1 MASASVAA
9 SRQRPIGPSLLPP
22 SGAAARGTAA
32 RVLWEGVPSDATWHP
47 PAHDVRARRFGL
59 DALVLLHRGRRLL
72 SALVLVL
79 LDLTGVTLALYTA
92 LVLRNAYR
100 GEEVLFGLP
109 WAAISTWLQFIALV
123 LVLVFAR
130 AGLYRQRE
138 ARPGADAVIR
148 SLALVTFITA
158 FYAVAVAGMTF
169 HSFYGIFWV
178 TFVLAAVLVT
188 LLRASYDSVTLEL
201 MRLFGVRRRTVL
213 VGPFGELSALERTL
227 RRDGR
232 GPDLDVIGTVSE
244 HSGGLALLDSP
255 SLGALA
261 DLEKVVAEHRP
272 DDVVMT
278 GFELPTAELIS
289 LVDTCRAHGC
299 RLRVVPTTTELL
311 LERAVL
317 VPGQSVPLFEVRPP
331 VLTGVEWAV
340 KRTFDI
346 VVSAILIL
354 LLAIPGLIVALLIR
368 LTSPGPA
375 IFRNPRVGV
384 GEGEFAMLKF
394 RSMYEDADD
403 QQAELEDAQRG
414 RRRDLQ
420 DPRRPA
426 HHAASAASCGASRST
441 SCPSCGT
448 SLRGEMSLVGPA
460 AAAAARLR
468 APRGLAPRALPRSCP
483 GITGLWQVSGR
494 STLGFDDLV
503 RLDFYY
509 VENWSIWLD
518 IEVLARTPLAV
529 LRGRGAY

>member
-1 MASASVAA
+1 MASS
-9 SRQRPIGPSLLPP
+9 
-22 SGAAARGTAA
+22 
-32 RVLWEGVPSDATWHP
+32 
-47 PAHDVRARRFGL
+47 AHDVRARRFGL

-72 SALVLVL
+72 SAVVLVL
-79 LDLTGVTLALYTA
+79 LDLTGVTLALYAA
-92 LVLRNAYR
+92 LLLRNAYR
-100 GEEVLFGLP
+100 GADVLFGLP

-148 SLALVTFITA
+148 SLALVTLITA

-178 TFVLAAVLVT
+178 TFVLAAVLVP

-244 HSGGLALLDSP
+244 HAGGLALLDPP
-255 SLGALA
+255 SLGALV
-261 DLEKVVAEHRP
+261 DLERVVAEHHP

-278 GFELPTAELIS
+278 GFDLSTAELIS
-289 LVDTCRAHGC
+289 LVDTCREHGC

-331 VLTGVEWAV
+331 VLTGVEWAI

-346 VVSAILIL
+346 VVSAIMIL
-354 LLAIPGLIVALLIR
+354 LLAIPGLLVALFIR
-368 LTSPGPA
+368 LTSSGPA
-375 IFRNPRVGV
+375 IYRNPRVGV
-384 GEGEFAMLKF
+384 GEAEFPMLKF
-394 RSMYEDADD
+394 RSMYQNADI
-403 QQAELEDAQRG
+403 QQAELEDLNEADG
-414 RRRDLQ
+414 AIFKIRD
-420 DPRRPA
+420 DPRITPVGRILRRFSIDELPQLWNV
-426 HHAASAASCGASRST
+426 
-441 SCPSCGT
+441 
-448 SLRGEMSLVGPA
+448 LRGEMSLVGPRPLPLRDFE
-460 AAAAARLR
+460 RLETWH
-468 APRGLAPRALPRSCP
+468 RGRYRVLP

-494 STLGFDDLV
+494 SSLGFDDLV
-503 RLDFYY
+503 RLDFFY

-518 IEVLARTPLAV
+518 IEIIARTPFAV

>member
-1 MASASVAA
+1 MASPTVRSAEA
-9 SRQRPIGPSLLPP
+9 PP
-22 SGAAARGTAA
+22 
-32 RVLWEGVPSDATWHP
+32 P
-47 PAHDVRARRFGL
+47 HDVRARRFGL

-72 SALVLVL
+72 SAIVLVF
-79 LDLTGVTLALYTA
+79 LDLTGITLALYSA

-100 GEEVLFGLP
+100 GERVLFGLP

-148 SLALVTFITA
+148 SLALVTVITA

-169 HSFYGIFWV
+169 HSFYSIFWV
-178 TFVLAAVLVT
+178 TFVIAAVLVT

-213 VGPFGELSALERTL
+213 VGPFGELSALERAL
-227 RRDGR
+227 HRDGR

-244 HSGGLALLDSP
+244 HAGGEPLLEAP

-278 GFELPTAELIS
+278 GFELSTAELVS
-289 LVDTCRAHGC
+289 LVDTCRAYGC

-317 VPGQSVPLFEVRPP
+317 VPGQAVPLFEVRPP
-331 VLTGVEWAV
+331 VLTGVEWAI
-340 KRTFDI
+340 KRAFDI
-346 VVSAILIL
+346 LVAAVLIAV
-354 LLAIPGLIVALLIR
+354 LAIPGLVVALFVR

-375 IFRNPRVGV
+375 IYRNPRIGV

-394 RSMYEDADD
+394 RSMYQDAEL
-403 QQAELEDAQRG
+403 QQAELEDQNEADG
-414 RRRDLQ
+414 PIFKIRD
-420 DPRRPA
+420 DPRITPVGRILRRFSIDELPQLWNV
-426 HHAASAASCGASRST
+426 
-441 SCPSCGT
+441 
-448 SLRGEMSLVGPA
+448 LRGEMSLVGPRPLPLRDFE
-460 AAAAARLR
+460 RLE
-468 APRGLAPRALPRSCP
+468 PWHRGRYRVLP

-494 STLGFDDLV
+494 SALGFDDLV

-518 IEVLARTPLAV
+518 IEVIARTPFAV

>member
-1 MASASVAA
+1 VAA
-9 SRQRPIGPSLLPP
+9 
-22 SGAAARGTAA
+22 
-32 RVLWEGVPSDATWHP
+32 

-72 SALVLVL
+72 SALVLVM
-79 LDLTGVTLALYTA
+79 LDLTGVTLALYAA

-109 WAAISTWLQFIALV
+109 WAAVSTWLQFIALV

-148 SLALVTFITA
+148 SLALVTIITA

-178 TFVLAAVLVT
+178 TFVISAVLVA

-201 MRLFGVRRRTVL
+201 MRLLGVRRRTVL

-244 HSGGLALLDSP
+244 HSDHLTHLDSP
-255 SLGALA
+255 RLA
-261 DLEKVVAEHRP
+261 DLEQVVAEHRP

-278 GFELPTAELIS
+278 GFELSTAELVS

-317 VPGQSVPLFEVRPP
+317 VPGQAVPLFEVRPP
-331 VLTGVEWAV
+331 VLTGVEWAI

-346 VVSAILIL
+346 LVSGILIV
-354 LLAIPGLIVALLIR
+354 LLALPGLIVALCVR

-375 IFRNPRVGV
+375 IFRNPRIGV

-394 RSMYEDADD
+394 RSMYQDAELR
-403 QQAELEDAQRG
+403 QAELEDLNEADG
-414 RRRDLQ
+414 PIFKIRD
-420 DPRRPA
+420 DPRITPVGRILRRFSIDELPQLWNV
-426 HHAASAASCGASRST
+426 
-441 SCPSCGT
+441 
-448 SLRGEMSLVGPA
+448 LRGEMSLVGPRPLPLRDYE
-460 AAAAARLR
+460 RLETWH
-468 APRGLAPRALPRSCP
+468 RGRYRVLP

-494 STLGFDDLV
+494 SALGFDDLV

-518 IEVLARTPLAV
+518 IEVMARTPLAV

>member
-1 MASASVAA
+1 VAA
-9 SRQRPIGPSLLPP
+9 
-22 SGAAARGTAA
+22 
-32 RVLWEGVPSDATWHP
+32 

-59 DALVLLHRGRRLL
+59 DALVLLHRARRLL
-72 SALVLVL
+72 SALVLVV
-79 LDLTGVTLALYTA
+79 LDLTGITLALYAA

-100 GEEVLFGLP
+100 GEKVLFGLP
-109 WAAISTWLQFIALV
+109 WSAVSTWLQFIALV
-123 LVLVFAR
+123 LLLVFAR

-148 SLALVTFITA
+148 SLALVTIITA

-178 TFVLAAVLVT
+178 TFVIAAVLVT

-201 MRLFGVRRRTVL
+201 MRLLGVRRRTVL

-244 HSGGLALLDSP
+244 HADHLSHMSSP
-255 SLGALA
+255 SLGALS
-261 DLEKVVAEHRP
+261 DLEQIVVEHRP

-278 GFELPTAELIS
+278 GFELTTADLVS
-289 LVDTCRAHGC
+289 LVDTCRAAGC

-317 VPGQSVPLFEVRPP
+317 VPGQAVPLFEVRPP
-331 VLTGVEWAV
+331 VLTGVEWAI
-340 KRTFDI
+340 KRAFDI
-346 VVSAILIL
+346 FVSAILII
-354 LLAIPGLIVALLIR
+354 LLALPGLIVALCVR
-368 LTSPGPA
+368 LTSSGPA
-375 IFRNPRVGV
+375 LYRNPRIGV

-394 RSMYEDADD
+394 RSMYQDAELR
-403 QQAELEDAQRG
+403 QAELEDLNEADG
-414 RRRDLQ
+414 PIFKIRD
-420 DPRRPA
+420 DPRITPVGRILRRFSIDELPQLWNV
-426 HHAASAASCGASRST
+426 
-441 SCPSCGT
+441 
-448 SLRGEMSLVGPA
+448 LRGEMSLVGPRPLPLRDYE
-460 AAAAARLR
+460 RLE
-468 APRGLAPRALPRSCP
+468 PWHRGRYRVLP

-494 STLGFDDLV
+494 SALGFDDLV

-509 VENWSIWLD
+509 VENWSVWLD
-518 IEVLARTPLAV
+518 IEVIARTPLAV

>member
-1 MASASVAA
+1 MAA
-9 SRQRPIGPSLLPP
+9 
-22 SGAAARGTAA
+22 
-32 RVLWEGVPSDATWHP
+32 

-72 SALVLVL
+72 SALVLVV
-79 LDLTGVTLALYTA
+79 LDLSGVTLALYAA

-100 GEEVLFGLP
+100 GEQVLFGLP

-148 SLALVTFITA
+148 SLALVTVITA

-178 TFVLAAVLVT
+178 TFVIAAVLVT

-201 MRLFGVRRRTVL
+201 MRLLGVSRRTVL

-244 HSGGLALLDSP
+244 HAGGVPLLEAP

-278 GFELPTAELIS
+278 GFELSTAELVS
-289 LVDTCRAHGC
+289 LVDTCRAYGC
-299 RLRVVPTTTELL
+299 RLRVVPTTTALL

-317 VPGQSVPLFEVRPP
+317 VPGQAVPLFEVRPP
-331 VLTGVEWAV
+331 VLTGVEWAI
-340 KRTFDI
+340 KRLFDI
-346 VVSAILIL
+346 LVSALLIL
-354 LLAIPGLIVALLIR
+354 LLAIPGLIVALCVR
-368 LTSPGPA
+368 LTSSGPA
-375 IFRNPRVGV
+375 IYRNPRIGV

-394 RSMYEDADD
+394 RSMYQDAELR
-403 QQAELEDAQRG
+403 QAELEDQNEADG
-414 RRRDLQ
+414 AIFKMRD
-420 DPRRPA
+420 DPRVTPIGRVLRRLSLDELPQLVNV
-426 HHAASAASCGASRST
+426 
-441 SCPSCGT
+441 
-448 SLRGEMSLVGPA
+448 LRGEMSLVGPRPLPVRDYE
-460 AAAAARLR
+460 RLSDWHR
-468 APRGLAPRALPRSCP
+468 KRYAVLP
-483 GITGLWQVSGR
+483 GITGLWQISGR
-494 STLGFDDLV
+494 SNLSFDDLV

-509 VENWSIWLD
+509 LENWSVWMD
-518 IEVLARTPLAV
+518 VAVLVRTPIAV
-529 LRGRGAY
+529 VRGKGAY

>member
-1 MASASVAA
+1 VAS
-9 SRQRPIGPSLLPP
+9 PP
-22 SGAAARGTAA
+22 RSAEA
-32 RVLWEGVPSDATWHP
+32 P
-47 PAHDVRARRFGL
+47 PAHDIRARRFGL

-72 SALVLVL
+72 SAIVLVA

-92 LVLRNAYR
+92 LVLRNTYR
-100 GEEVLFGLP
+100 GEAVLFGLP
-109 WAAISTWLQFIALV
+109 WRAVSTWLQFIALV

-148 SLALVTFITA
+148 SLALVTLITA

-178 TFVLAAVLVT
+178 TFVIAAVLVP
-188 LLRASYDSVTLEL
+188 LLRASYNSVTLEL
-201 MRLFGVRRRTVL
+201 MRMLGVRRRTVL
-213 VGPFGELSALERTL
+213 VGPFGELSALERAL

-244 HSGGLALLDSP
+244 HAGGLALIDSP

-261 DLEKVVAEHRP
+261 DLERVVAEHRP

-278 GFELPTAELIS
+278 GFELPTAELVS

-317 VPGQSVPLFEVRPP
+317 VPGQAVPLFEVRPP
-331 VLTGVEWAV
+331 VLTGVQWTV
-340 KRTFDI
+340 KRAFDI
-346 VVSAILIL
+346 VVSAILVV
-354 LLAIPGLIVALLIR
+354 LLAIPGLLVAFLVR

-375 IFRNPRVGV
+375 IFRNSRIGV

-394 RSMYEDADD
+394 RSMYLDAEE
-403 QQAELEDAQRG
+403 QQADLELHNEADGAIFKM
-414 RRRDLQ
+414 RD
-420 DPRRPA
+420 DPRITPLGRILRRFSIDELPQLWNV
-426 HHAASAASCGASRST
+426 
-441 SCPSCGT
+441 
-448 SLRGEMSLVGPA
+448 LRGEMSLVGPRPLPLRDYE
-460 AAAAARLR
+460 RLETWH
-468 APRGLAPRALPRSCP
+468 RGRYRVLP

-494 STLGFDDLV
+494 SALGFDDLV

-509 VENWSIWLD
+509 VENWSVWLD
-518 IEVLARTPLAV
+518 IEIIARTPFAV
-529 LRGRGAY
+529 VRGRGAY